1 MCLPPVMDRQW
12 ALLVLRAVTVGPFTV
27 RPFEGSL
34 KGLSLGWGGGTHG
47 HREAGRAWPLHFHQ
61 NPSQFRNQN
70 KGDAQHNLK
79 Y

>member
-34 KGLSLGWGGGTHG
+34 KGLSLGWGGGHMVTERQGGPG
-47 HREAGRAWPLHFHQ
+47 HYISIRIQVSSETRIKEMH
-61 NPSQFRNQN
+61 
-70 KGDAQHNLK
+70 KII
-79 Y
+79 